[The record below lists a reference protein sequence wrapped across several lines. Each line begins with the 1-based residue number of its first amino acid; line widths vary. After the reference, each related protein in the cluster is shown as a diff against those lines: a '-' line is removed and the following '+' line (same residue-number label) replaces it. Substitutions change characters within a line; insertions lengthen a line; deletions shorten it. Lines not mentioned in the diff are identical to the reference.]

1 MYAGRLFARADAIP
15 RSISWTQLSG
25 VITAETHAACAEMFA
40 KFWNSPSPSV
50 WWMILRTRWWRIV
63 GMPTRWKTHDRS
75 ALAPITPFSADNS
88 PTAYVVESIEQ
99 PPTRAYP
106 AAAYAA

>member
-1 MYAGRLFARADAIP
+1 MAIS

-50 WWMILRTRWWRIV
+50 WWMIWRTRWLRIV
-63 GMPTRWKTHDRS
+63 GMPTTWKTHDRS
-75 ALAPITPFSADNS
+75 ALAPITPLSADNS
-88 PTAYVVESIEQ
+88 PTAYVVISIEQ
-99 PPTRAYP
+99 PRTRA
-106 AAAYAA
+106 